1 MKNGRRFLF
10 VVMMLILGIVTM
22 GTTAQATVT
31 KTYQIG
37 TVKSTIYVY
46 DKPSTKAKKKKAG
59 TLSKRSYTITQ
70 MDGDFYRLSRG
81 ATVYGWVK
89 KKEASVYVRQI
100 ISKKSQKLYI
110 IGTGAAYR
118 MPKAI
123 AAEKRYNLT
132 NDVAKSFTATAEEKI
147 GKTTWYK
154 GTYKNEL
161 IWVKA
166 TDVTL
171 NAYAALDLHKASSI
185 SAKEM
190 QAFLLSKGKLPDNV
204 LYKLA
209 PSFVAVQKSTGINA
223 QFMMAH
229 AILETG
235 WGSSTIAQYKNNFF
249 GYQAYDTCP
258 ITCAKYFPTGAK
270 GLSYYAYK
278 INTNYLTTG
287 GAYANGPSALGM
299 NVRYASDRAWSTKIA
314 NLMAQMKPYKASDY
328 SRKKAVTKTLTQPVE
343 YEHIIPATAA
353 TPDQFKAIPA
363 NVVASF
369 AKTTKVYKLPYAT
382 SPVLGTYT
390 TDKTVKLVAYHS
402 DVKDATVGKKTARWY
417 RIAYK
422 GGQGWIRSDTLTTP
436 TLGFIKTQTTAHKG
450 AGTTYTK
457 VADANANTPLK
468 FALSKNK
475 KVTKVVHDETWYKV
489 YLPAAPNTA
498 VWIAS
503 SDIVTY

>member
-1 MKNGRRFLF
+1 MQMGRRFLF
-10 VVMMLILGIVTM
+10 VVIMLLGIVTM
-22 GTTAQATVT
+22 GTAAQATVT

-37 TVKSTIYVY
+37 TVKSTVYVY
-46 DKPSTKAKKKKAG
+46 SKASTKATKKQAG
-59 TLSKRSYTITQ
+59 TLSKKSYTITQ
-70 MDGDFYRLSRG
+70 MDGNFYRLSRG
-81 ATVYGWVK
+81 STVYGWVK
-89 KKEASVYVRQI
+89 KSDASVYTRNVV
-100 ISKKSQKLYI
+100 SKKSQKLYI

-132 NDVAKSFTATAEEKI
+132 SDVAKSFTATVEEKI

-154 GTYKNEL
+154 GTYKKQL

-166 TDVTL
+166 SDVTL
-171 NAYAALDLHKASSI
+171 NAYAALDLRKSSSI

-209 PSFVAVQKSTGINA
+209 PSFVSVQKSTGINA

-249 GYQAYDTCP
+249 GYQAYDSCP

-270 GLSYYAYK
+270 GLTYYAYK

-328 SRKKAVTKTLTQPVE
+328 SGQKAVTKKLAQPTE
-343 YEHIIPATAA
+343 YEHIIPNTAA
-353 TPDQFKAIPA
+353 TPDQFKTIPT

-369 AKTTKVYKLPYAT
+369 KKVTKVYKLPYAT

-402 DVKDATVGKKTARWY
+402 DVKDTTVGKTTARWY
-417 RIAYK
+417 RIAYN
-422 GGQGWIRSDTLTTP
+422 GGQGWVRSDTLDTP

-450 AGTTYTK
+450 AGTNYTK
-457 VADANANTPLK
+457 VSDASANTPLK

-475 KVTKVVHDETWYKV
+475 KVTKVVDKEKWYKV

-498 VWIAS
+498 VWVAS